1 MREEHIKKGHIRK
14 VKNSEKPNLRMI
26 LPELKELLTNW
37 TFLFNSLGLA
47 IGLIYTGALVP
58 FYPKILQLKFGLRPD
73 ETGYYLG
80 ILLSPSMAGK

>member
-14 VKNSEKPNLRMI
+14 VKNSEKPSLRKI

-37 TFLFNSLGLA
+37 TFLFNSLGVG
-47 IGLIYTGALVP
+47 IIFIYAGALLS

-80 ILLSPSMAGK
+80 VLLSPSMAGK